1 MSRYRSKYRT
11 FQKFTYRMVN
21 GGVSISMFFL
31 WLFSLIIIAAING
44 AIAKSKNRSVI
55 GWVLLTIPF
64 GLIATLVVA
73 VMPGLPYDHY

>member
-1 MSRYRSKYRT
+1 
-11 FQKFTYRMVN
+11 
-21 GGVSISMFFL
+21 MFFL